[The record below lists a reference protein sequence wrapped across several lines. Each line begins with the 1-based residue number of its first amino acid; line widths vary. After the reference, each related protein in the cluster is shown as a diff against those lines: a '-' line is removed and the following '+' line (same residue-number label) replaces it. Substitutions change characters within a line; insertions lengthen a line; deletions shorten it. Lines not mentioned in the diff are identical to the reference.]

1 MFGWICSCSEFKSHH
16 LYIQIIKVMQ
26 IINSKSPD
34 TTVLTPEKVT
44 TQKSF
49 DSFLTKF
56 KNTLTAVFHEDND
69 IDQLSIQR
77 GLPAEVWQKI
87 MSSNPLSLCIPSEY
101 GGRGGNVQE
110 NLTLL
115 SAASYESLALSLT
128 IGINSALFLQ
138 PVAKYGQENV
148 KSSVFNRFL
157 MKHNMGGLMIT
168 EPDYGSDALNMQT
181 SYVEKKD
188 HYHIRGTKHWAG
200 LTGLADYWLLT
211 ARKQATDG
219 NLQRD
224 VDLFVCDNKAPFQKV
239 VVDEYFENLGLY
251 QIPYGRNI
259 LDVQIPKLQRLEPKT
274 TGVQMLLDLLHRSRM
289 QFPGIGLGFI
299 QRMLDE
305 DITHCQNRFV
315 GGKSLFSYD
324 QVQEQLSSLQANY
337 TVCSALCTKSSELA
351 DIHNDLMPL
360 GFEANIIKTVSSDL
374 MQKSAQTLMQLV
386 GAIGYRLNH
395 IAGRGIVDSRPF
407 QIFEGA
413 NDILYTQI
421 SESLIKFMKSVK
433 EINVWEFLK
442 NHPLT
447 LRAVEYLKE
456 LLNFNIDLQMPQRKL
471 VDLGKALSRIV
482 SMDLVI
488 KMGENGFR
496 MDLVDGAV
504 SMLRQEISHLMDTFS
519 FKQNTLVVENY
530 EVDSAWANLAT
541 T

>member
-1 MFGWICSCSEFKSHH
+1 MTYSNSLDLLVSSPK
-16 LYIQIIKVMQ
+16 KVVNQ
-26 IINSKSPD
+26 N
-34 TTVLTPEKVT
+34 
-44 TQKSF
+44 SF
-49 DSFLTKF
+49 DSFINNF
-56 KNTLTAVFHEDND
+56 KSTLDTVFNKEND
-69 IDQLSIQR
+69 MNQLGIHR
-77 GLPAEVWQKI
+77 GLPKEVLEKI
-87 MSSNPLSLCIPSEY
+87 MSTNPMSLCIPKQY

-138 PVAKYGQENV
+138 PVAKYGQEVV
-148 KSSVFNRFL
+148 KPPVFNRFIN
-157 MKHNMGGLMIT
+157 KQNMGGLMIT

-181 SYVEKKD
+181 SYVEEAD
-188 HYHIRGTKHWAG
+188 YYHIRGTKHWAG
-200 LTGLADYWLLT
+200 LTGQADFWVLT
-211 ARKQATDG
+211 ARKQTLNG

-224 VDLFVCDNKAPFQKV
+224 VDLFVCDNSAPHQKI

-259 LDVQIPKLQRLEPKT
+259 LNVQIPKFQRLIPKT

-299 QRMLDE
+299 KRMLDE
-305 DITHCQNRFV
+305 AISHCQNRFV
-315 GGKSLFSYD
+315 GGKTLFHYD
-324 QVQEQLSSLQANY
+324 QVQQQLAGLQANY
-337 TVCSALCTKSSELA
+337 TICSALCTKSSELA
-351 DIHNDLMPL
+351 DIQNDLMPF

-386 GAIGYRLNH
+386 GAIGYKLNH
-395 IAGRGIVDSRPF
+395 IAGRAIVDSRPF

-413 NDILYTQI
+413 NDILYAQI
-421 SESLIKFMKSVK
+421 SESLIKFMKAVK

-442 NHPLT
+442 DYPHT
-447 LRAVEYLKE
+447 LRVAEFLKD
-456 LLNFNIDLQMPQRKL
+456 LLNFNIDMQMTQRKL
-471 VDLGKALSRIV
+471 VELGRALSRIV

-496 MDLVDGAV
+496 KDLIDGAV
-504 SMLRQEISHLMDTFS
+504 SILHQEIAHLMNTFS
-519 FKQNTLVVENY
+519 IKQNTMVVENY
-530 EVDSAWANLAT
+530 EEDSAWSDLAT

>member
-1 MFGWICSCSEFKSHH
+1 
-16 LYIQIIKVMQ
+16 MQ
-26 IINSKSPD
+26 IPYSDSPD
-34 TTVLTPEKVT
+34 LLVLSPDKATK
-44 TQKSF
+44 QKSF
-49 DSFLTKF
+49 DSFITKF
-56 KNTLTAVFHEDND
+56 KNTLHTVFHEDND

-77 GLPAEVWQKI
+77 GLPPEVWTEI
-87 MSSNPLSLCIPSEY
+87 MSCNPMSLCIPREY

-138 PVAKYGQENV
+138 PVAKYGQASV
-148 KSSVFNRFL
+148 KSHVFNRFI
-157 MKHNMGGLMIT
+157 HEQNMGGLMIT
-168 EPDYGSDALNMQT
+168 EPGYGSDALNMQT
-181 SYVEKKD
+181 SYVEESN

-200 LTGLADYWLLT
+200 LTGQADFWVLT
-211 ARKQATDG
+211 ARKQAMDG

-224 VDLFVCDNKAPFQKV
+224 VDLFVCDNSAPNQKV

-259 LDVQIPKLQRLEPKT
+259 LDVQIPKLQRLIPKT

-299 QRMLDE
+299 KRMLDE
-305 DITHCQNRFV
+305 ALTHCQNRFV
-315 GGKSLFSYD
+315 GGKTLFSYD
-324 QVQEQLSSLQANY
+324 RVQEQLAEMQANY
-337 TVCSALCTKSSELA
+337 TICSALCTKSSELA

-386 GAIGYRLNH
+386 GAIGYKLNH
-395 IAGRGIVDSRPF
+395 IAGRAIVDSRPF

-413 NDILYTQI
+413 NDILYAQI
-421 SESLIKFMKSVK
+421 SESLIKFMKTVK
-433 EINVWEFLK
+433 ELNVLEFLK
-442 NHPLT
+442 DHPLT
-447 LRAVEYLKE
+447 LRSVDHLKE

-471 VDLGKALSRIV
+471 VELGKVLSRIV
-482 SMDLVI
+482 SMDLVL

-496 MDLVDGAV
+496 KDLIDGAV
-504 SMLRQEISHLMDTFS
+504 SMLHQEISHLMDAFS
-519 FKQNTLVVENY
+519 FKQNAMIVVDY
-530 EVDSAWANLAT
+530 EDDSLWANLAV
-541 T
+541 

>member
-1 MFGWICSCSEFKSHH
+1 
-16 LYIQIIKVMQ
+16 MQ
-26 IINSKSPD
+26 ITNSKYQNIL
-34 TTVLTPEKVT
+34 VLSPEKVVKHNT
-44 TQKSF
+44 NESFINNFKST
-49 DSFLTKF
+49 L
-56 KNTLTAVFHEDND
+56 NTVFHSEYD
-69 IDQLSIQR
+69 IDLLSIQR
-77 GLPAEVWQKI
+77 GLPIEVLEKI
-87 MSSNPLSLCIPSEY
+87 MSANPMSLCIPKEY

-148 KSSVFNRFL
+148 KNQIFNRFI
-157 MKHNMGGLMIT
+157 HEQNMGGLMIT

-181 SYVEKKD
+181 SYIEEKD
-188 HYHIRGTKHWAG
+188 NYHIRGTKHWAG
-200 LTGLADYWLLT
+200 LTGQADFWVLT
-211 ARKQATDG
+211 ARKQTADG

-224 VDLFVCDNKAPFQKV
+224 VDLFVCDNRAPHQKI

-259 LDVQIPKLQRLEPKT
+259 LDVKIPKLQRLEPKT

-289 QFPGIGLGFI
+289 QFPGIGNGFI
-299 QRMLDE
+299 KRMLDE
-305 DITHCQNRFV
+305 AIAHCQSRFV
-315 GGKSLFSYD
+315 GGRTLFSYD
-324 QVQEQLSSLQANY
+324 QVQEHLASLQANY
-337 TVCSALCTKSSELA
+337 TVCSALCAKSSELA

-395 IAGRGIVDSRPF
+395 IAGRAIVDSRPF

-413 NDILYTQI
+413 NDILYAQI
-421 SESLIKFMKSVK
+421 SESMIKFMKAVK
-433 EINVWEFLK
+433 EINLRDFLK
-442 NHPLT
+442 THPLT
-447 LRAVEYLKE
+447 LRAMEHLKE
-456 LLNFNIDLQMPQRKL
+456 LLNFTIDFQMPQRKL
-471 VDLGKALSRIV
+471 VEMGKALSRIV

-496 MDLVDGAV
+496 KDLIDGAV
-504 SMLRQEISHLMDTFS
+504 SMLHQEISTLLNTFS

-530 EVDSAWANLAT
+530 EDDSKWANLT
-541 T
+541 KF

>member
-1 MFGWICSCSEFKSHH
+1 
-16 LYIQIIKVMQ
+16 MQ
-26 IINSKSPD
+26 ITYSKSQDSIVLSPD
-34 TTVLTPEKVT
+34 KNVN
-44 TQKSF
+44 QKSF
-49 DSFLTKF
+49 DSFINKF
-56 KNTLTAVFHEDND
+56 KTTLNTVFHKEND

-77 GLPAEVWQKI
+77 GLPFDVLKKI
-87 MSSNPLSLCIPSEY
+87 MSANPMSLCIPAEY

-138 PVAKYGQENV
+138 PVAKYGQEDV
-148 KSSVFNRFL
+148 KSSIFRRFI
-157 MKHNMGGLMIT
+157 HEQNMGGLMIT
-168 EPDYGSDALNMQT
+168 EPDFGSDALNMQT
-181 SYVEKKD
+181 SYID
-188 HYHIRGTKHWAG
+188 DGDTYHIRGTKHWAG
-200 LTGLADYWLLT
+200 LTGQADYWVLT
-211 ARKQATDG
+211 ARKQALDG

-224 VDLFVCDNKAPFQKV
+224 VDLFICDNSAPNQQV
-239 VVDEYFENLGLY
+239 IVEEYFENLGLY
-251 QIPYGRNI
+251 QIPYGRNR
-259 LDVQIPKLQRLEPKT
+259 LDVKIPKLQRLEPKT

-305 DITHCQNRFV
+305 AIAHTQQRFV
-315 GGKSLFSYD
+315 GGKSLFLYD
-324 QVQEQLSSLQANY
+324 QVQEQLASMQANY
-337 TVCSALCTKSSELA
+337 TICSALCTKSSELA

-413 NDILYTQI
+413 NDILYAQI
-421 SESLIKFMKSVK
+421 SESLLKFMKVVK
-433 EINVWEFLK
+433 QVNVREFLK
-442 NHPLT
+442 DHPLT

-471 VDLGKALSRIV
+471 VELGRALSRIV

-496 MDLVDGAV
+496 KDLIESAIT
-504 SMLRQEISHLMDTFS
+504 LLHQEISQLMNVFS
-519 FKQNTLVVENY
+519 FKQNTQVVENY
-530 EVDSAWANLAT
+530 TEDSAWAVLAT

>member
-1 MFGWICSCSEFKSHH
+1 
-16 LYIQIIKVMQ
+16 MQ
-26 IINSKSPD
+26 IPYSDSPD
-34 TTVLTPEKVT
+34 LLVLSPDKATK
-44 TQKSF
+44 QKSF
-49 DSFLTKF
+49 DSFITKF
-56 KNTLTAVFHEDND
+56 KNTLHTVFHEDND

-77 GLPAEVWQKI
+77 GLPPEVWTEI
-87 MSSNPLSLCIPSEY
+87 MSCNPMSLCIPREY

-138 PVAKYGQENV
+138 PVAKYGQASV
-148 KSSVFNRFL
+148 KSHVFNRFI
-157 MKHNMGGLMIT
+157 HEQNMGGLMIT
-168 EPDYGSDALNMQT
+168 EPGYGSDALNMQT
-181 SYVEKKD
+181 SYVEESN

-200 LTGLADYWLLT
+200 LTGQADFWVLT
-211 ARKQATDG
+211 ARKQAMDG

-224 VDLFVCDNKAPFQKV
+224 VDLFVCDNSAPNQKV

-259 LDVQIPKLQRLEPKT
+259 LDVQIPKLQRLIPKT

-299 QRMLDE
+299 KRMLDE
-305 DITHCQNRFV
+305 ALTHCQNRFV
-315 GGKSLFSYD
+315 GGKTLFSYD
-324 QVQEQLSSLQANY
+324 RVQEQLAEMQANY
-337 TVCSALCTKSSELA
+337 TICSALCTKSSELA

-386 GAIGYRLNH
+386 GAIGYKLNH
-395 IAGRGIVDSRPF
+395 IAGRAIVDSRPF

-413 NDILYTQI
+413 NDILYAQI
-421 SESLIKFMKSVK
+421 SESLIKFMKTVK
-433 EINVWEFLK
+433 ELNVLEFLK
-442 NHPLT
+442 DHPLT
-447 LRAVEYLKE
+447 LRSVDHLKE

-471 VDLGKALSRIV
+471 VELGKVMSRIV
-482 SMDLVI
+482 SMDLVL

-496 MDLVDGAV
+496 KDLIDGAV
-504 SMLRQEISHLMDTFS
+504 SMLHQEISHLMDAFS
-519 FKQNTLVVENY
+519 FKQNAMIVVDY
-530 EVDSAWANLAT
+530 EDDSLWANLAV
-541 T
+541 